1 MAKQLACRE
10 CRCVTTAKVCPVC
23 KSTYLSPD
31 WNGIV
36 LVVKP
41 TNSKISN
48 TLGITKP
55 GKYALK
61 VT

>member
-1 MAKQLACRE
+1 MAKELACRK
-10 CRCVTTAKVCPVC
+10 CKHVTIGKVCSIC
-23 KSTYLSPD
+23 KSTDLSPD

-41 TNSKISN
+41 TASKIAN
-48 TLGITKP
+48 TLGIDKP

>member
-1 MAKQLACRE
+1 MAKELACRE

-23 KSTYLSPD
+23 KSTDLSPD

-41 TNSKISN
+41 DASKIAG
-48 TLGITKP
+48 TLAINKP